1 MHLAAGTTQ
10 LLGAVFGHL
19 VVRYR
24 DIKNLPALMHPCFGS
39 IQARPARAVP
49 RQGMVYDD
57 VSVIHPFERFAPMAG
72 LSTCLLSTGH
82 AK

>member
-1 MHLAAGTTQ
+1 MHLAAGATQ

-24 DIKNLPALMHPCFGS
+24 DIKNLPAFMHLSFGS

-49 RQGMVYDD
+49 WQGVVYDE
-57 VSVIHPFERFAPMAG
+57 VRVFHPFERFAPMAG
-72 LSTCLLSTGH
+72 LSPRFLSAGH